1 MDDNSSTLLTQ
12 QAISA
17 ALSSEW
23 QKALELNQQ
32 IIQSYPNNVDALNRA
47 ARAYFELGDLDQSK
61 KHYQKALEF
70 DPYNQI
76 AFKFL
81 KRIEACRKKGGRGE
95 NHHSNN
101 HVLLSADMFI
111 EEPGKTKVVN
121 LLKVAEPQRLSL
133 LSPGTLVN
141 LVVKNRGVSVTDP
154 NNDYLGVLPD
164 DLSHQ
169 LIRLIK
175 GGNHY
180 QALLKTIKTNSLTV
194 LIRETHRSARFRNQP
209 SFLDNMDLSMTYSS
223 DHIVVPADD
232 YEESP
237 AETAEEES

>member
-1 MDDNSSTLLTQ
+1 MDENTSALLKQ
-12 QAISA
+12 QAIDA
-17 ALSSEW
+17 ALSAQW

-32 IIQSYPNNVDALNRA
+32 IIQAHPENVDALNRT
-47 ARAYFELGDLDQSK
+47 ARAYFELGDLDQSR

-81 KRIEACRKKGGRGE
+81 KRIEACKKKGGRDGTNSH
-95 NHHSNN
+95 NHH
-101 HVLLSADMFI
+101 LPISADLFI

-121 LLKVAEPQRLSL
+121 LLKLAEPQKLSL
-133 LSPGTLVN
+133 LSPGTMVS
-141 LVVKNRGVSVTDP
+141 LVVKNRGVSVTDL
-154 NNDYLGVLPD
+154 DGEYLGVLPD

-175 GGNHY
+175 GGNKY

-194 LIRETHRSARFRNQP
+194 LIREEYRSARFKNQP
-209 SFLDNMDLSMTYSS
+209 SFLDNMDVSTTYSS
-223 DHIVVPADD
+223 DHIIVPMDD

-237 AETAEEES
+237 AETSDEDN